1 MVSRLIWSAAALYN
15 QWCPPPPQTQSDGD
29 WGRWSC
35 LLYLLPPNF
44 ILSISLSG
52 FFLVTLDDSRAGGS
66 TDSGISGGSAGV
78 SVMTGGGLEW
88 TGSDGDSEGDELVGG
103 LDGSV
108 FKVWADLSLE
118 GKVRL
123 KMLGL

>member
-1 MVSRLIWSAAALYN
+1 METGVDGAVCCIFYH
-15 QWCPPPPQTQSDGD
+15 QT
-29 WGRWSC
+29 
-35 LLYLLPPNF
+35 
-44 ILSISLSG
+44 LSSLSVCLA